1 MKVSKMPPTP
11 CVMGIINV
19 TPDSFYEASRVQ
31 EQSVL
36 RERVR
41 QILDEGGAIID
52 VGAYSTRPGAL
63 DISAEAE
70 MERLRWALPIV
81 VDEAE
86 KWHNEHD
93 GKGPKPLIS
102 VDTFRAAVAEMCVTE
117 LGADIIND
125 ISGGT
130 LDEKMFDVVARTRAI
145 YILMHSRGTP
155 QDMQQRTDYADG
167 VVDEVIRFFKGQVGK
182 LIERFERFEG
192 LLSSVRASRARSER
206 FEGFEKFERLE
217 NVVLDPGFGFAKTL
231 EQNYALMKGLDRIRE
246 ALPDYPLLVG
256 VSRKSMVYKL
266 LGTDALHALTGTTVL
281 NTYALLHGASILRVH
296 DVKEAVEAIKIC
308 GNLAQKT

>member
-1 MKVSKMPPTP
+1 
-11 CVMGIINV
+11 MGIINV

-86 KWHNEHD
+86 KWYDEHN
-93 GKGPKPLIS
+93 GNGPKPLIS

-130 LDEKMFDVVARTRAI
+130 LDEEMFDIVARTRTI

-167 VVDEVIRFFKGQVGK
+167 VVDEVIRFFKVQVGK
-182 LIERFERFEG
+182 LVERFERFEK
-192 LLSSVRASRARSER
+192 
-206 FEGFEKFERLE
+206 FEQFEKFERLE

-266 LGTDALHALTGTTVL
+266 LGTDALHALNGTTVL

>member
-70 MERLRWALPIV
+70 MERLCWALPIV

-93 GKGPKPLIS
+93 GNGQKPLIS

-130 LDEKMFDVVARTRAI
+130 LDEEMFDVVARTRAI

-167 VVDEVIRFFKGQVGK
+167 VVDEVIRFFKGQLGK
-182 LIERFERFEG
+182 LCKRFEKFEK
-192 LLSSVRASRARSER
+192 
-206 FEGFEKFERLE
+206 FEGFEGFE

-266 LGTDALHALTGTTVL
+266 LGTDAMHALNGTTVL

-308 GNLAQKT
+308 GNLA

>member
-81 VDEAE
+81 FDEAE
-86 KWHNEHD
+86 KWYDEHD
-93 GKGPKPLIS
+93 GNGLKPLIS
-102 VDTFRAAVAEMCVTE
+102 VDTFRAAVAERCVTE

-182 LIERFERFEG
+182 LVERFERFEG
-192 LLSSVRASRARSER
+192 FEG
-206 FEGFEKFERLE
+206 FEGFEKFERLD

-266 LGTDALHALTGTTVL
+266 LGTDALHALNGTTVL
-281 NTYALLHGASILRVH
+281 NTYALIHGASILRVH

>member
-86 KWHNEHD
+86 KWYDEHN
-93 GKGPKPLIS
+93 GNGPKPLIS

-155 QDMQQRTDYADG
+155 QDMQQRTDYAYG
-167 VVDEVIRFFKGQVGK
+167 VVDEVIRFFRGQVGK
-182 LIERFERFEG
+182 LVERFERFERFEG
-192 LLSSVRASRARSER
+192 
-206 FEGFEKFERLE
+206 FE

-266 LGTDALHALTGTTVL
+266 LGTDALQALNGTTVL